1 MKLSHALHLFLNEY
15 QNPNTRRIYNQCL
28 TPLQEH
34 IGATINLTDIKPI
47 HVVGYRQALL
57 SRPGSEAYKNK
68 HLKSVKTFFNWC
80 VKIELIEKSPA
91 AGISI
96 KEKSAA
102 VPKDRAMHD
111 DELERILAYAQWKPR
126 DHALISFLADTG
138 CRAGGASGLK
148 VDDLDLDKMS
158 ASVVEKGSKRRIVW
172 YGPRTANAIKI
183 WLKKRNAI
191 GGYVFSA
198 DGHQLVSAV
207 ISQIVR
213 RACKAVGVRSLGSH
227 SLRHRKGHQMADN
240 GIAVTTAAQVLGHE
254 STLVTMK
261 HYYPHDLERAAKAAL
276 QLSLPEEKTNPKVT
290 VLQIQKTGTM
300 D

>member
-15 QNPNTRRIYNQCL
+15 QNPNTKRIYNQCL
-28 TPLQEH
+28 QPLVASLGDE
-34 IGATINLTDIKPI
+34 IRLEDIKAI
-47 HVVGYRQALL
+47 QIVGYRQELMKRDV
-57 SRPGSEAYKNK
+57 STAYKNK

-80 VKIELIEKSPA
+80 VKVELIEKSPA
-91 AGISI
+91 AGIAI
-96 KEKSAA
+96 KEGKQAI
-102 VPKDRAMHD
+102 PKDRAMHD
-111 DELERILAYAQWKPR
+111 GELERVLAFAQWKPR

-138 CRAGGASGLK
+138 CRAGGAAGLR
-148 VDDLDLDKMS
+148 VEDLNFEAMN
-158 ASVVEKGSKRRIVW
+158 AVVIEKGSKSRIVW
-172 YGPRTANAIKI
+172 YGPRTATAIKL

-227 SLRHRKGHQMADN
+227 SLRHRKGHQMADA
-240 GIAVTTAAQVLGHE
+240 GIAVSTAAQVLGHE
-254 STLVTMK
+254 SVIVTMK
-261 HYYPHDLERAAKAAL
+261 HYYPHDLERAAKAAFEL
-276 QLSLPEEKTNPKVT
+276 ALPEDSGSAKVT
-290 VLQIQKTGTM
+290 VLQMRKTGTI